1 MRDAAGR
8 STEESRAR
16 PHPLRTMP
24 GRRPRPADP
33 FAFPFRADRA
43 VDSLVVSDHA
53 ALHAPAA
60 DVGDAGEQGDPR
72 LGRLIDRMIAV
83 CAAAPGVGIAA
94 PQVGV
99 ALRVAVVWPPGAED
113 GRDPDAPAARP
124 APIELVDPVI
134 VEVGEEVVWA
144 AEACLSLPCV
154 RGLRVHRPDRI
165 VVQAADRHG
174 RVRTFGATGFIAEIF
189 SHELDHLDGHLYPE
203 RAEELV
209 YDADF
214 RPHDRDA

>member
-1 MRDAAGR
+1 
-8 STEESRAR
+8 
-16 PHPLRTMP
+16 MP
-24 GRRPRPADP
+24 RRKPVPDP
-33 FAFPFRADRA
+33 YAFPFRADRA
-43 VDSLVVSDHA
+43 VDSLVVSDHP

-60 DVGDAGEQGDPR
+60 EVGELGEVADAR

-99 ALRVAVVWPPGAED
+99 GLRVAVVWPPGADD
-113 GRDPDAPAARP
+113 GRDPDAPVSRP

-134 VEVGEEVVWA
+134 VEEGEEVAWE
-144 AEACLSLPCV
+144 AEACLSLPCI

-165 VVQAADRHG
+165 VVRGADRSG
-174 RVRTFGATGFIAEIF
+174 RVRTFEATGFVAEIF

>member
-1 MRDAAGR
+1 
-8 STEESRAR
+8 
-16 PHPLRTMP
+16 MP
-24 GRRPRPADP
+24 GRRPRPVDP
-33 FAFPFRADRA
+33 YAFPYRADRA
-43 VDSLVVSDHA
+43 VDSLVVSDHP

-60 DVGDAGEQGDPR
+60 EVGECDDPR

-99 ALRVAVVWPPGAED
+99 GLRVAVVWPPAADD
-113 GRDPDAPAARP
+113 GRDPDAPATRP
-124 APIELVDPVI
+124 SPIELVDPVI
-134 VEVGEEVVWA
+134 VGQGEEVVWD

-165 VVQAADRHG
+165 VVRGADRHG
-174 RVRTFGATGFIAEIF
+174 RVRTFEASGFIAEIF

-209 YDADF
+209 YDPDF
-214 RPHDRDA
+214 RPHDGDA

>member
-1 MRDAAGR
+1 
-8 STEESRAR
+8 
-16 PHPLRTMP
+16 MP

-33 FAFPFRADRA
+33 YAFPFRADRA
-43 VDSLVVSDHA
+43 VDSLVVSDHP
-53 ALHAPAA
+53 ALHGPAA
-60 DVGDAGEQGDPR
+60 QVGDLGVAGDPR

-99 ALRVAVVWPPGAED
+99 ALRVAIVWPPSSDD
-113 GRDPDAPAARP
+113 GRDPDAPATRP
-124 APIELVDPVI
+124 APIELVDPEI
-134 VEVGEEVVWA
+134 LEEGDEVAWES
-144 AEACLSLPCV
+144 EACLSLPCV

-165 VVQAADRHG
+165 VVRAADRRGH
-174 RVRTFGATGFIAEIF
+174 VRMFSATGFIAEIF

-209 YDADF
+209 YDPGF
-214 RPHDRDA
+214 RPHDGDA

>member
-1 MRDAAGR
+1 
-8 STEESRAR
+8 
-16 PHPLRTMP
+16 MP
-24 GRRPRPADP
+24 GRRPRPVDP
-33 FAFPFRADRA
+33 YAFPFRADRA
-43 VDSLVVSDHA
+43 VDSLVVSDHP

-60 DVGDAGEQGDPR
+60 AVGEGGDPR
-72 LGRLIDRMIAV
+72 LARLIDRMIAV

-99 ALRVAVVWPPGAED
+99 GLRVAVVWPPSADD
-113 GRDPDAPAARP
+113 GRDPDAPATRP
-124 APIELVDPVI
+124 DPIELVDPVI
-134 VEVGEEVVWA
+134 LEEGEEVVWE

-165 VVQAADRHG
+165 VVRGADRYG
-174 RVRTFGATGFIAEIF
+174 RVRTLEATGFIAEIF
-189 SHELDHLDGHLYPE
+189 SHELDHLEGHLYPE

-214 RPHDRDA
+214 RPHDREA